1 MQCHYISNSNSN
13 STVMSLGVKMCM
25 HNKAVRSCYDFG
37 FMNL

>member
-1 MQCHYISNSNSN
+1 MQCCDISNSNSN

-25 HNKAVRSCYDFG
+25 YNKAVRSCYDFG